1 MSILPDIRFGWRIL
15 ANSPGFTL
23 AAVVAIALGLGVN
36 SMMFTI
42 YNAALFKTLPFENP
56 RQIVHVHNRHLA
68 EGWDR
73 RGMFYEDF
81 LEYRA
86 QAQSFEGLAAFMDY
100 GYTIRDEGGAP
111 HRVEGCLVTP
121 NTFSLI
127 GQKPLLGRDFRA
139 DDSMPEADKVVI
151 LSYGLWQTQY
161 GGDPSILRTAVTL
174 SAESYTIVGIMPRDM
189 EFPDRSTLWVP
200 IVDTP
205 ENRDLWYLRSGF
217 EVIGRLP
224 SAVPPLQAETE
235 LRGIAGRIA
244 ASRSGRPAA
253 GIEPVVLPYI
263 EWAVNPRSKL
273 MAQTLMGAVSFVLL
287 IACANVA
294 NLLLSRAVH
303 RSRETSIRIA
313 LGAGRWRIVR
323 QLLIESVLLSMLGG
337 AVGLGLTLI
346 FIRLFVVA
354 IQPMGLPYFVD
365 WSMDATSF
373 VYLLFICVMS
383 GVLFGLAPAL
393 QISRTDVT
401 AGLKE
406 TGRQATGGSR
416 SRLLTHALVVAE
428 ISLTLVLM
436 VGAGLL
442 VRSLFTLQ
450 TVNLGFRTANLLTMT
465 VPLDE
470 RKYPERADRVAFTD
484 RLTERLAS
492 LPDLE
497 SFTIVSTL
505 PVSGAGLMYLH
516 LADRVIANAE
526 GTPPRIATMSIGAGY
541 FEALGLTM
549 PRGREFTPA
558 DGDPGA
564 EAVIVNQRFAA
575 QYWPGEDPVGQKI
588 RLDQGNW
595 QGLWSTV
602 VGVSPTIRQ
611 TSFRPD
617 VDALVY
623 QPFRQAP
630 PFWFSIMARVR
641 SPAAAAN
648 VLREEVRQLDPDL
661 PLLNMWTLDEYLG
674 RLTGETRILSALFS
688 VFALIGLLLSA
699 LGIYAVTAYATSQR
713 TQEIGI
719 RIAMGAATRDV
730 VWLVVGSG
738 LKQLA
743 LALPIG
749 IAVAIAVSRL
759 LASVLFEVT
768 PLDLATFVSIPV
780 MLAAIV
786 LAACLVPA
794 RRAARLSPVDA
805 LRTE

>member
-15 ANSPGFTL
+15 AKSPGFTL
-23 AAVVAIALGLGVN
+23 AAVAAIALGIGVN

-42 YNAALFKTLPFENP
+42 YNAALFKTLPFESP
-56 RQIVHVHNRHLA
+56 RQIVHIHNRNLV

-73 RGMFYEDF
+73 RGVFYEDF

-86 QAQSFEGLAAFMDY
+86 QARSFEGLAAFMNN
-100 GYTIRDEGGAP
+100 GYTISDERGAP
-111 HRVEGCLVTP
+111 HLTEGCLVTP

-127 GQKPLLGRDFRA
+127 GQRPLLGRDFRA
-139 DDSMPEADKVVI
+139 DDGMPDANKVAI
-151 LSYGLWQTQY
+151 LSYGLWQTRY
-161 GGDPSILRTAVTL
+161 GGAPSILGTAVTL
-174 SAESYTIVGIMPRDM
+174 SAESYTIVGIMPRGM

-200 IVDTP
+200 IVDTA
-205 ENRDLWYLRSGF
+205 ENRSSWYLRSGF

-224 SAVPPLQAETE
+224 SAVPPLQAQTE

-244 ASRSGRPAA
+244 ASRSGPAA
-253 GIEPVVLPYI
+253 GIEPVVLPYV
-263 EWAVNPRSKL
+263 EWEVSPRRRL
-273 MAQTLMGAVSFVLL
+273 MGQTLMGAVSFVLL

-294 NLLLSRAVH
+294 NLLLSRAVQ
-303 RSRETSIRIA
+303 RSRETSIRVA
-313 LGAGRWRIVR
+313 LGASRWRIVR
-323 QLLIESVLLSMLGG
+323 QLLIESVMLSMLGG
-337 AVGLGLTLI
+337 AVGLGFALI
-346 FIRLFVVA
+346 LVRLFVVA
-354 IQPMGLPYFVD
+354 IQPIGIPYWAD

-373 VYLLFICVMS
+373 VYLLVICVMS
-383 GVLFGLAPAL
+383 GVLSGLAPAL
-393 QISRTDVT
+393 QISRTDVNE
-401 AGLKE
+401 GLKE

-416 SRLLTHALVVAE
+416 TRLLTHALVVAE
-428 ISLTLVLM
+428 ISLTFVLM

-450 TVNLGFRTANLLTMT
+450 AVNLGFRTANVLTMT

-470 RKYPERADRVAFTD
+470 RQYPEAADRVAFAD

-492 LPDLE
+492 LPDVE
-497 SFTIVSTL
+497 SFTIASGL
-505 PVSGAGLMYLH
+505 PASGAGRMYLH
-516 LADRVIANAE
+516 LADRVMTNSE
-526 GTPPRIATMSIGAGY
+526 GSPPRIATTVIGAGY
-541 FEALGLTM
+541 FDALGLTM

-558 DGDPGA
+558 DGAPGA

-588 RLDQGNW
+588 RLGQGPWN
-595 QGLWSTV
+595 TV

-611 TSFRPD
+611 TSLRAD

-623 QPFRQAP
+623 LPFRQFP
-630 PFWFSIMARVR
+630 TFWFSIMARVR
-641 SPAAAAN
+641 SPASAAN
-648 VLREEVRQLDPDL
+648 VLREEVRKLDPGL
-661 PLLNMWTLDEYLG
+661 PLLDMRTLDQYLD
-674 RLTGETRILSALFS
+674 RLRGETRILSTLFS

-699 LGIYAVTAYATSQR
+699 VGIYAVTAYATSQR

-719 RIAMGAATRDV
+719 RIALGAATRDV
-730 VWLVVGSG
+730 VWLVLGSG
-738 LKQLA
+738 LRQLA

-749 IAVAIAVSRL
+749 MAFAIGVSRL

-768 PLDLATFVSIPV
+768 PLDLVTFVSIPV
-780 MLAAIV
+780 MLSAMV

>member
-15 ANSPGFTL
+15 AKSPGFTL
-23 AAVVAIALGLGVN
+23 AAVAAIALGIGVN

-42 YNAALFKTLPFENP
+42 YNAALIKTLPFENP
-56 RQIVHVHNRHLA
+56 RQIVHIHNRNLV

-73 RGMFYEDF
+73 RGVFYEDF

-86 QAQSFEGLAAFMDY
+86 QARSFEGLAAFMND
-100 GYTIRDEGGAP
+100 GYTISDERGTP
-111 HRVEGCLVTP
+111 HRTEGCLVTP

-127 GQKPLLGRDFRA
+127 GQRPLLGRDFRA
-139 DDSMPEADKVVI
+139 DDAMPEANKVAI
-151 LSYGLWQTQY
+151 LSYGLWQTRY
-161 GGDPSILRTAVTL
+161 GGAPSILGTAVTL
-174 SAESYTIVGIMPRDM
+174 SAESYTIVGIMPRGM

-200 IVDTP
+200 IVDTA
-205 ENRDLWYLRSGF
+205 ENRNSWYLRSGF

-224 SAVPPLQAETE
+224 DAVAPLQAQTE

-244 ASRSGRPAA
+244 ASRSGPAA

-263 EWAVNPRSKL
+263 EWDVSPRRRL
-273 MAQTLMGAVSFVLL
+273 MGQTLMGAVSFVLL

-303 RSRETSIRIA
+303 RSRETAIRVA
-313 LGAGRWRIVR
+313 LGASRWRIVR

-337 AVGLGLTLI
+337 VVGLGFALI
-346 FIRLFVVA
+346 LVRLFVVA
-354 IQPMGLPYFVD
+354 IQPIGIPYWVD

-373 VYLLFICVMS
+373 VYLLVICVMS

-401 AGLKE
+401 EGLKE

-416 SRLLTHALVVAE
+416 TRFLTHALVVAE
-428 ISLTLVLM
+428 VSLTFVLM

-442 VRSLFTLQ
+442 VRSLFALQ
-450 TVNLGFRTANLLTMT
+450 TVNLGFRTANVLTMT

-470 RKYPERADRVAFTD
+470 RKYPEPADRVAFTD

-492 LPDLE
+492 LPDVE
-497 SFTIVSTL
+497 SFTIASGL
-505 PVSGAGLMYLH
+505 PASGAGRMNLH
-516 LADRVIANAE
+516 LADRVIANSD
-526 GTPPRIATMSIGAGY
+526 GTPPRIATTVIGAGY
-541 FEALGLTM
+541 FDALGLTM

-558 DGDPGA
+558 DGAPGA
-564 EAVIVNQRFAA
+564 EAVIVNPRFAA
-575 QYWPGEDPVGQKI
+575 QYWPGQEAVGQKI
-588 RLDQGNW
+588 RLGQGP
-595 QGLWSTV
+595 WSTV
-602 VGVSPTIRQ
+602 VGVSPAIRQ
-611 TSFRPD
+611 TSLRAD
-617 VDALVY
+617 VNALVY
-623 QPFRQAP
+623 LPFRQFP
-630 PFWFSIMARVR
+630 TFWFSIMARVR
-641 SPAAAAN
+641 SPASAAD
-648 VLREEVRQLDPDL
+648 VLREEVRTLDPDL
-661 PLLNMWTLDEYLG
+661 PLLDMRTLDEYLD
-674 RLTGETRILSALFS
+674 RLSLETKILSTLFS

-699 LGIYAVTAYATSQR
+699 VGIYAVTAYATSQR

-719 RIAMGAATRDV
+719 RIALGAATRDV
-730 VWLVVGSG
+730 VWLVLGSG
-738 LKQLA
+738 LRQLA

-749 IAVAIAVSRL
+749 MAFAIGVSRL

-768 PLDLATFVSIPV
+768 PLDFVTFVSIPL
-780 MLAAIV
+780 MLSAIV

-794 RRAARLSPVDA
+794 RRAAGLRPVDA

>member
-15 ANSPGFTL
+15 TNSPGFTL
-23 AAVVAIALGLGVN
+23 AAVTAIALGIGVN

-56 RQIVHVHNRHLA
+56 RQIVHIHTRNLA

-73 RGMFYEDF
+73 RGLFYEDF

-100 GYTIRDEGGAP
+100 YGYIIRDERGAP
-111 HRVEGCLVTP
+111 QLTEGCLVTP

-139 DDSMPEADKVVI
+139 DDAMPEAGKVVI

-161 GGDPSILRTAVTL
+161 GGDPSILGTAVTL

-189 EFPDRSTLWVP
+189 EFPNRSTLWVP

-205 ENRDLWYLRSGF
+205 ENRDSWYLRSGF

-244 ASRSGRPAA
+244 VGRAGRPAA

-263 EWAVNPRSKL
+263 EWSVNPRIKL

-303 RSRETSIRIA
+303 RSRETAIRVA
-313 LGAGRWRIVR
+313 LGASRWRIVR

-337 AVGLGLTLI
+337 VVGLGFTLI

-354 IQPMGLPYFVD
+354 IQPMGLPYWVD

-373 VYLLFICVMS
+373 VYLLVICVMS

-401 AGLKE
+401 GGLKE
-406 TGRQATGGSR
+406 TGRQVTGGR
-416 SRLLTHALVVAE
+416 RTRLLTHALVVAE
-428 ISLTLVLM
+428 ISLTFVLM

-450 TVNLGFRTANLLTMT
+450 TVNVGFRTANVLTMT

-470 RKYPERADRVAFTD
+470 RKYPEVADRVAFAD

-497 SFTIVSTL
+497 SFTIASGV
-505 PVSGAGLMYLH
+505 PASGAGMMYLH
-516 LADRVIANAE
+516 LADRVVANAE
-526 GTPPRIATMSIGAGY
+526 GTPPRIATTSIGAGY

-558 DGDPGA
+558 DGAPGA

-588 RLDQGNW
+588 RLGRDA
-595 QGLWSTV
+595 WSTV

-611 TSFRPD
+611 TSLHPD
-617 VDALVY
+617 VEALVY

-630 PFWFSIMARVR
+630 PFWFSIMARVG
-641 SPAAAAN
+641 SPASAAN
-648 VLREEVRQLDPDL
+648 VLREEVRKLDPDL
-661 PLLNMWTLDEYLG
+661 PLIRMWTLDEYLD
-674 RLTGETRILSALFS
+674 RLRGETRVLSTLFF

-699 LGIYAVTAYATSQR
+699 VGIYAVTAYAISQR

-719 RIAMGAATRDV
+719 RIALGAATRDV
-730 VWLVVGSG
+730 VWLLLGSG
-738 LKQLA
+738 LRQLA

-749 IAVAIAVSRL
+749 MAVAIAVSGL

-768 PLDLATFVSIPV
+768 PLDLVTFVSIPV
-780 MLAAIV
+780 MLSAIV
-786 LAACLVPA
+786 LGACLVPA

-805 LRTE
+805 LRSE

>member
-1 MSILPDIRFGWRIL
+1 VSILPDIRFGWRIL
-15 ANSPGFTL
+15 AKSPGFTL
-23 AAVVAIALGLGVN
+23 AAVVAIALGIGVN

-42 YNAALFKTLPFENP
+42 YNAVLFKTLPFENP
-56 RQIVHVHNRHLA
+56 RQIVHIHSRNLV

-73 RGMFYEDF
+73 RGVLYEDF

-86 QAQSFEGLAAFMDY
+86 QARSFEGLAAFMSY
-100 GYTIRDEGGAP
+100 NGYTVSDERGAP
-111 HRVEGCLVTP
+111 HRIEGCLVTP

-127 GQKPLLGRDFRA
+127 GQRPLLGRDFRP
-139 DDSMPEADKVVI
+139 DDGMPEANKVAI
-151 LSYGLWQTQY
+151 LSYGLWQTRY
-161 GGDPSILRTAVTL
+161 GGDPSILGTAVTL

-189 EFPDRSTLWVP
+189 EFPKRSTLWVP
-200 IVDTP
+200 IVDTA

-217 EVIGRLP
+217 ELIGRLP
-224 SAVPPLQAETE
+224 SAVLPLEAQTE

-244 ASRSGRPAA
+244 ASRSGPVA
-253 GIEPVVLPYI
+253 GIEPVVLPYV
-263 EWAVNPRSKL
+263 EWDVNPQQKL
-273 MAQTLMGAVSFVLL
+273 MGQTLMGAVSFVLL

-303 RSRETSIRIA
+303 RSRETAIRLA
-313 LGAGRWRIVR
+313 LGASRGRIVR

-337 AVGLGLTLI
+337 AVGLGFALI
-346 FIRLFVVA
+346 LVRLFVVA
-354 IQPMGLPYFVD
+354 IQPFGIAHWVD
-365 WSMDATSF
+365 WSMDARSF
-373 VYLLFICVMS
+373 VYLLVICVMS

-401 AGLKE
+401 GGLKE
-406 TGRQATGGSR
+406 TGRQATGGR
-416 SRLLTHALVVAE
+416 RTRLLTHALVVAE
-428 ISLTLVLM
+428 ISLTFVLM

-450 TVNLGFRTANLLTMT
+450 TVNLGFRTANVLTMT

-470 RKYPERADRVAFTD
+470 RKYPENADRVAFTD

-492 LPDLE
+492 LPDLQ
-497 SFTIVSTL
+497 SFTIASGI
-505 PVSGAGLMYLH
+505 PASGAGRMYLH
-516 LADRVIANAE
+516 LADRVIANAD
-526 GTPPRIATMSIGAGY
+526 GTPPRIATTAIGAGY

-549 PRGREFTPA
+549 PRGREFTSA
-558 DGDPGA
+558 DGAPGA

-575 QYWPGEDPVGQKI
+575 QYWPGEDPVGQKL
-588 RLDQGNW
+588 RLG
-595 QGLWSTV
+595 QGLWTSPWSTV

-611 TSFRPD
+611 TSLRPD

-623 QPFRQAP
+623 LPFRQFP
-630 PFWFSIMARVR
+630 TFWFSIMARVR
-641 SPAAAAN
+641 SPASAAN
-648 VLREEVRQLDPDL
+648 VLREEVRKLDPDL
-661 PLLNMWTLDEYLG
+661 PLLNMRTLDEYLD
-674 RLTGETRILSALFS
+674 RLSGETRILSTLFS

-699 LGIYAVTAYATSQR
+699 VGIYAVTAYATSQR

-719 RIAMGAATRDV
+719 RIALGAATGDV
-730 VWLVVGSG
+730 VWLVLWSG
-738 LKQLA
+738 VRQLA

-749 IAVAIAVSRL
+749 MAFAIAVSRL
-759 LASVLFEVT
+759 LAGVLFEVT
-768 PLDLATFVSIPV
+768 PMDLMTFVSIPV
-780 MLAAIV
+780 MLSAIV

>member
-15 ANSPGFTL
+15 AKSPGFTL
-23 AAVVAIALGLGVN
+23 AAVVAIGLGIGVN

-56 RQIVHVHNRHLA
+56 RQIVHIHTRNLA

-73 RGMFYEDF
+73 RGIWYEDF

-86 QAQSFEGLAAFMDY
+86 QARSFEGLAAFQSY
-100 GYTIRDEGGAP
+100 FGFVIRDELGAP
-111 HRVEGCLVTP
+111 HLTDGCLVTP

-139 DDSMPEADKVVI
+139 DDSLPEADKVTI
-151 LSYGLWQTQY
+151 LSYSLWQTQY
-161 GGDPSILRTAVTL
+161 GGDPSILGTAVTL
-174 SAESYTIVGIMPRDM
+174 SAKSYTIVGIMPRDM

-205 ENRDLWYLRSGF
+205 ENRDVWYLRAGF

-224 SAVPPLQAETE
+224 SAVPLLQAQTE
-235 LRGIAGRIA
+235 LRGIEKRIV
-244 ASRSGRPAA
+244 AA
-253 GIEPVVLPYI
+253 GLTRPGREPVVLPFI
-263 EWAVNPRSKL
+263 EWGINPQRKL

-303 RSRETSIRIA
+303 RSRETSIRVA
-313 LGAGRWRIVR
+313 LGASRWRIVR

-346 FIRLFVVA
+346 FIRLFVLA
-354 IQPMGLPYFVD
+354 IQPMGIPYWVD

-373 VYLLFICVMS
+373 VYLLVICVMS

-416 SRLLTHALVVAE
+416 TRLLTHALVVAE
-428 ISLTLVLM
+428 ITLTFVLM

-470 RKYPERADRVAFTD
+470 RQYPEIADRAGFAD

-497 SFTIVSTL
+497 SFTIASSL
-505 PVSGAGLMYLH
+505 PASGTGAMFLH
-516 LADRVIANAE
+516 LPDRVIANSD
-526 GTPPRIATMSIGAGY
+526 GTPPRVATNSIGAGY
-541 FEALGLTM
+541 FAALGLTM
-549 PRGREFTPA
+549 PSGREFTPA
-558 DGDPGA
+558 DGAPGA

-588 RLDQGNW
+588 RLGQDP
-595 QGLWSTV
+595 WSTV

-611 TSFRPD
+611 TSLRPD

-641 SPAAAAN
+641 SPESAAN
-648 VLREEVRQLDPDL
+648 VLREEVRKLDPDL
-661 PLLNMWTLDEYLG
+661 PLLRMMTLDEYLG
-674 RLTGETRILSALFS
+674 RLQGETRILSTLFS

-699 LGIYAVTAYATSQR
+699 VGIYASTAYATSQR

-719 RIAMGAATRDV
+719 RIAMGADTRDV
-730 VWLVVGSG
+730 VWLMLGSG
-738 LKQLA
+738 LRQLA

-749 IAVAIAVSRL
+749 MAFAIAVSGL

-768 PLDLATFVSIPV
+768 PLDRVTFVSIPV
-780 MLAAIV
+780 MLSAIV

>member
-15 ANSPGFTL
+15 TNSPGFTL
-23 AAVVAIALGLGVN
+23 AAVTAIALGIGVN

-56 RQIVHVHNRHLA
+56 RQIVHIHTRNLA

-73 RGMFYEDF
+73 RGLFYEDF

-100 GYTIRDEGGAP
+100 YGYIIRDERGAP
-111 HRVEGCLVTP
+111 QLTEGCLVTP

-139 DDSMPEADKVVI
+139 DDAMPEAGKVVI

-161 GGDPSILRTAVTL
+161 GGDPSILGTAVTL

-189 EFPDRSTLWVP
+189 EFPNRSTLWVP

-205 ENRDLWYLRSGF
+205 ENRDSWYLRSGF

-244 ASRSGRPAA
+244 AGRAGRPAA

-263 EWAVNPRSKL
+263 EWSVNPRIKL

-303 RSRETSIRIA
+303 RSRETAIRVA
-313 LGAGRWRIVR
+313 LGASRWRIVR

-337 AVGLGLTLI
+337 VVGLGFTLI

-354 IQPMGLPYFVD
+354 IQPMGLPYWVD

-373 VYLLFICVMS
+373 VYLLVICVMS

-401 AGLKE
+401 GGLKE
-406 TGRQATGGSR
+406 TGRQVTGGR
-416 SRLLTHALVVAE
+416 RTRLLTHALVVAE
-428 ISLTLVLM
+428 ISLTFVLM

-450 TVNLGFRTANLLTMT
+450 TVNVGFRTANVLTMT

-470 RKYPERADRVAFTD
+470 RKYPEVADRVAFAD

-497 SFTIVSTL
+497 SFTIASGV
-505 PVSGAGLMYLH
+505 PASGAGMMYLH
-516 LADRVIANAE
+516 LADRVVANAE
-526 GTPPRIATMSIGAGY
+526 GTPPRIATTSIGAGY

-558 DGDPGA
+558 DGAPGA

-588 RLDQGNW
+588 RLGRDA
-595 QGLWSTV
+595 WSTV

-611 TSFRPD
+611 TSLHPD
-617 VDALVY
+617 VEALVY

-630 PFWFSIMARVR
+630 PFWFSIMARVG
-641 SPAAAAN
+641 SPASAAN
-648 VLREEVRQLDPDL
+648 VLREEVRKLDPDL
-661 PLLNMWTLDEYLG
+661 PLIRMWTLDEYLD
-674 RLTGETRILSALFS
+674 RLRGETRVLSTLFF

-699 LGIYAVTAYATSQR
+699 VGIYAVTAYAISQR

-719 RIAMGAATRDV
+719 RIALGAATRDV
-730 VWLVVGSG
+730 VWLLLGSG
-738 LKQLA
+738 LRQLA

-749 IAVAIAVSRL
+749 MAVAIAVSGL

-768 PLDLATFVSIPV
+768 PLDLVTFVSIPV
-780 MLAAIV
+780 MLSAIV
-786 LAACLVPA
+786 LGACLVPA

-805 LRTE
+805 LRSE

>member
-1 MSILPDIRFGWRIL
+1 MRILPDIRFGWRIL
-15 ANSPGFTL
+15 AKSPGFTL
-23 AAVVAIALGLGVN
+23 AAVAAIALGIGVN

-56 RQIVHVHNRHLA
+56 RQIVHIHSRNLA

-73 RGMFYEDF
+73 RGVLYEDF

-86 QAQSFEGLAAFMDY
+86 QARSFEALAAFMAD
-100 GYTIRDEGGAP
+100 GYTISDERGAP
-111 HRVEGCLVTP
+111 HRIEGYLVTP

-127 GQKPLLGRDFRA
+127 GQRPMLGRDFHA
-139 DDSMPEADKVVI
+139 DDSMPEADKVAI
-151 LSYGLWQTQY
+151 LSYGLWQARY
-161 GGDPSILRTAVTL
+161 GGDPSILGTAVTL
-174 SAESYTIVGIMPRDM
+174 SAEPYTIVGIMPRDM
-189 EFPDRSTLWVP
+189 EFPDRSMLWVP
-200 IVDTP
+200 IVDTA
-205 ENRDLWYLRSGF
+205 ENRSSWYFRSGF

-224 SAVPPLQAETE
+224 SAVPLLQAETE

-244 ASRSGRPAA
+244 AGRPGPRA

-263 EWAVNPRSKL
+263 EWGVNPQRKL
-273 MAQTLMGAVSFVLL
+273 MAQTLMGAVSCVLL

-303 RSRETSIRIA
+303 RSRETSIRVA
-313 LGAGRWRIVR
+313 LGASRRRIVR

-337 AVGLGLTLI
+337 AVGLGLALI
-346 FIRLFVVA
+346 LVRLFVVA
-354 IQPMGLPYFVD
+354 IQPIGIPYWVD

-373 VYLLFICVMS
+373 AYLLIISVVS

-401 AGLKE
+401 EGLKE

-416 SRLLTHALVVAE
+416 TRLLTHALVVAE
-428 ISLTLVLM
+428 ISLTFVLM

-450 TVNLGFRTANLLTMT
+450 AVNLGFRTANVLTMT
-465 VPLDE
+465 VPLSE
-470 RKYPERADRVAFTD
+470 RKYPENADRVAFTD

-492 LPDLE
+492 LPDVE
-497 SFTIVSTL
+497 SFTIASRL
-505 PVSGAGLMYLH
+505 PASGAQLMYLH
-516 LADRVIANAE
+516 LADRVIANSE
-526 GTPPRIATMSIGAGY
+526 GTAPRIATTVIGAGY
-541 FEALGLTM
+541 FEALGVTM

-558 DGDPGA
+558 DGAPGA

-588 RLDQGNW
+588 RLGQGPWN
-595 QGLWSTV
+595 TV

-611 TSFRPD
+611 TSLRPD

-623 QPFRQAP
+623 VPFRQFP
-630 PFWFSIMARVR
+630 TFWFSIMARVR
-641 SPAAAAN
+641 SPASAAN
-648 VLREEVRQLDPDL
+648 VLREEVRKLDPDL
-661 PLLNMWTLDEYLG
+661 PLLDMRTVDEYVDKLS
-674 RLTGETRILSALFS
+674 LETRILSTLFS

-699 LGIYAVTAYATSQR
+699 VGIYAVAAYATSQR

-719 RIAMGAATRDV
+719 RIALGAATRDV
-730 VWLVVGSG
+730 VWLVLGSG
-738 LKQLA
+738 LRQLA

-749 IAVAIAVSRL
+749 MVFAIAVSRL
-759 LASVLFEVT
+759 LASELFEVT
-768 PLDLATFVSIPV
+768 PLDPVTFVSISV
-780 MLAAIV
+780 MLSAIV
-786 LAACLVPA
+786 LAACFVPA

>member
-1 MSILPDIRFGWRIL
+1 MSILSDIRFGWRIL
-15 ANSPGFTL
+15 AKSPGFTL
-23 AAVVAIALGLGVN
+23 AAVAAIALGIGVN

-56 RQIVHVHNRHLA
+56 RQIVHIHTRNLA

-73 RGMFYEDF
+73 RGVWYEDF

-86 QAQSFEGLAAFMDY
+86 QARSFEGLAAFQSYY
-100 GYTIRDEGGAP
+100 GFVIRDELGAP
-111 HRVEGCLVTP
+111 HLTDGCLVTP

-139 DDSMPEADKVVI
+139 DDSMPEAIKVTI

-161 GGDPSILRTAVTL
+161 GGDPSILGTAVTL
-174 SAESYTIVGIMPRDM
+174 SAESYTIVGIMPRDV

-200 IVDTP
+200 IVDTA
-205 ENRDLWYLRSGF
+205 ENRSSWYLSSGF

-224 SAVPPLQAETE
+224 SAVPPLQAQTE
-235 LRGIAGRIA
+235 LRAIAGRIA
-244 ASRSGRPAA
+244 ATRSGRPAA
-253 GIEPVVLPYI
+253 GIEPVVLPFI
-263 EWAVNPRSKL
+263 EWGINPQRKL

-303 RSRETSIRIA
+303 RSRETSIRVA
-313 LGAGRWRIVR
+313 LGASRWRIVR
-323 QLLIESVLLSMLGG
+323 QLLIESVLLSLLGG

-346 FIRLFVVA
+346 FIRLFVLA
-354 IQPMGLPYFVD
+354 IQPLGIPYWVD

-373 VYLLFICVMS
+373 AYLLVICVMS

-401 AGLKE
+401 GGLKE

-416 SRLLTHALVVAE
+416 TRFLTHALVVAE
-428 ISLTLVLM
+428 ISLTFVLM

-470 RKYPERADRVAFTD
+470 RKYPERADRAAFAD

-497 SFTIVSTL
+497 SFTIASAL
-505 PVSGAGLMYLH
+505 PATGAEWKYLH
-516 LADRVIANAE
+516 LADRVTSNSE
-526 GTPPRIATMSIGAGY
+526 GTPPRIATNSIGAGY
-541 FEALGLTM
+541 FAALGLTM
-549 PRGREFTPA
+549 PRGREFTAA
-558 DGDPGA
+558 DGAPGA

-575 QYWPGEDPVGQKI
+575 QYWPGKDPVGQKI
-588 RLDQGNW
+588 RLGQGPWN
-595 QGLWSTV
+595 TV

-617 VDALVY
+617 VEALVY

-630 PFWFSIMARVR
+630 PFWFSIMARVS
-641 SPAAAAN
+641 SPASAAN

-661 PLLNMWTLDEYLG
+661 PLLRMMTLDEYLG
-674 RLTGETRILSALFS
+674 RLTGETQILSTLFS

-699 LGIYAVTAYATSQR
+699 VGIYAVTAYATSQR

-719 RIAMGAATRDV
+719 RIALGAATRDV
-730 VWLVVGSG
+730 VWLVLGSG
-738 LKQLA
+738 LRQLA

-749 IAVAIAVSRL
+749 IAFAIAGSRL

-768 PLDLATFVSIPV
+768 PLDPVTFVSIPV